1 MGADEESPAIFLADY
16 KPFEYTLS
24 EARAHGCA
32 PRASCMHAVLPAPRA
47 RADLRR

>member
-24 EARAHGCA
+24 EARAHGCQ
-32 PRASCMHAVLPAPRA
+32 PRASCTHAMLPAPRA